1 VEDHPHTDDFSWLA
15 GSMPSL
21 DKEFSEFLKTLRGRR
36 SYASLAKDL
45 GIAESTLYR
54 LINGSQSATLRGV
67 EQVMRKL
74 AVSPAEVFG
83 DEIYRKRG
91 RRG

>member
-1 VEDHPHTDDFSWLA
+1 
-15 GSMPSL
+15 MPSL
-21 DKEFSEFLKTLRGRR
+21 DKGFSDFLKTLRKDR

-67 EQVMRKL
+67 EHVMKKL

-83 DEIYRKRG
+83 DEIHRKRG

>member
-1 VEDHPHTDDFSWLA
+1 
-15 GSMPSL
+15 MPSL

-74 AVSPAEVFG
+74 SVSPAEVFG